1 MEDSGLGLACGLVRH
16 AGAVWLAADDPT
28 GESLFLAAECFDLEG
43 LFAEAGVVPELA
55 DPGLGAA
62 ESLDRAAGLLESARS
77 GVPLGLWAAL
87 QALRVRAS

>member
-16 AGAVWLAADDPT
+16 AGAVWPAADDPT

-43 LFAEAGVVPELA
+43 LFAETGVVPELA

-62 ESLDRAAGLLESARS
+62 ESLDR
-77 GVPLGLWAAL
+77 
-87 QALRVRAS
+87 LRPGCGSRWFR